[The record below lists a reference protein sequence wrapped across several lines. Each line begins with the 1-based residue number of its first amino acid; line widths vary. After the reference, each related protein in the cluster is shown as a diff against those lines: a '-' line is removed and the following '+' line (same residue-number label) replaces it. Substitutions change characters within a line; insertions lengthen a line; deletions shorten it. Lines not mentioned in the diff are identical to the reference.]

1 MKVSSIKAAQ
11 LQFIRALS
19 QILMEQ
25 LYVTIPINRREQG
38 RSTR

>member
-1 MKVSSIKAAQ
+1 MMVSSVKATQ

-25 LYVTIPINRREQG
+25 LYVTIPINPREQG
-38 RSTR
+38 RSTW

>member
-1 MKVSSIKAAQ
+1 MKVSSVKATQ

-25 LYVTIPINRREQG
+25 LYVTVPINHWEQG
-38 RSTR
+38 RSSR